1 MYRGNMAVR
10 GWCRGPMWSSHFF
23 LGITCARLRAR
34 DYLPRRLHA
43 VSILRRMPQAVRL
56 QVHASE
62 STLSWPVAGSSKSRR
77 TGIIYTQTPMNQLRF
92 RTRLV
97 LILSLFAIIPA
108 LLLTLLWSGTVST
121 ALKFVSGRP
130 AWDSVAASGEK
141 AIAAARRASLTASQ
155 RRAIDEHERELRS
168 SVEQARRYSFLAA
181 RTVRVIAIAGVLA
194 LLVLTGA
201 ASRVAG
207 HLSRQLSRPLDELVR
222 WTELIGHGESLP
234 PPPERTVVSS
244 SPRKNGEGGPT
255 IEVTTSR
262 VRGAPEFETLR
273 RSMREMVSELEH
285 GRRQAVEAER
295 LHAFRESA
303 RRVAHEIKN
312 PLTPIRFAL
321 ARLRGQAPQSL
332 QDDVDVITMES
343 ERLDRMARSFAEFGK
358 LPEGPPS
365 EVDMGELVRYTAR
378 SCVPPG
384 IALDLQIDENLPRVY
399 GNNGALAGAL
409 SNVLLNA
416 VDASGQNGRI
426 TVKASVAKFGGR
438 DAVRISVTDEGKGI
452 AAETLG
458 TIWEPYVTNKPGGT
472 GLGLAIA
479 RQAIWAHDGT
489 VNATST
495 LGKGTE
501 IQFTIPANGA
511 GAERTN

>member
-1 MYRGNMAVR
+1 
-10 GWCRGPMWSSHFF
+10 
-23 LGITCARLRAR
+23 
-34 DYLPRRLHA
+34 
-43 VSILRRMPQAVRL
+43 
-56 QVHASE
+56 
-62 STLSWPVAGSSKSRR
+62 
-77 TGIIYTQTPMNQLRF
+77 MNQLRF

-97 LILSLFAIIPA
+97 LILSLFAIVPA

-121 ALKFVSGRP
+121 ALPFVTERS

-141 AIAAARRASLTASQ
+141 AIAAARQVPLTASQ
-155 RRAIDEHERELRS
+155 RRAIDAHERELRL

-222 WTELIGHGESLP
+222 WTELIGHGEPLP
-234 PPPERTVVSS
+234 PPPEPTVI
-244 SPRKNGEGGPT
+244 PTARKNGDGGT
-255 IEVTTSR
+255 TVEVTTSR

-321 ARLRGQAPQSL
+321 ARLRGQAPAEL
-332 QDDVDVITMES
+332 QEDVGVIAVES
-343 ERLDRMARSFAEFGK
+343 ERLDRMARSFAEFGR
-358 LPEGPPS
+358 LPEGPPA
-365 EVDMGELVRYTAR
+365 EIDMGELVRYTAR
-378 SCVPPG
+378 SSVPPT
-384 IALDLQIDENLPRVY
+384 IALDLQIDENLPRVH
-399 GNNGALAGAL
+399 GHNGALAGAL

-416 VDASGQNGRI
+416 VDASGEHGHI
-426 TVKASVAKFGGR
+426 TVSARSVSAGGR
-438 DAVRISVTDEGKGI
+438 SAVRISVADNGNGI
-452 AAETLG
+452 APEKLA

-479 RQAIWAHDGT
+479 RQAVWAHDGT

-501 IQFTIPANGA
+501 IQLTIPADGVN
-511 GAERTN
+511 AERKS

>member
-1 MYRGNMAVR
+1 
-10 GWCRGPMWSSHFF
+10 
-23 LGITCARLRAR
+23 
-34 DYLPRRLHA
+34 
-43 VSILRRMPQAVRL
+43 
-56 QVHASE
+56 
-62 STLSWPVAGSSKSRR
+62 
-77 TGIIYTQTPMNQLRF
+77 MNQLRF

-97 LILSLFAIIPA
+97 LILSLFAIVPA

-121 ALKFVSGRP
+121 ALPFVTERS

-141 AIAAARRASLTASQ
+141 AIAAARQAPLTVSQ
-155 RRAIDEHERELRS
+155 KRAIDAHERELRL

-222 WTELIGHGESLP
+222 WTDLIGHGEPLP
-234 PPPERTVVSS
+234 PPPARTVVLTN
-244 SPRKNGEGGPT
+244 RKNGGGDDATT

-262 VRGAPEFETLR
+262 VKGAPEFETLR
-273 RSMREMVSELEH
+273 RSMREMVSELEQ

-321 ARLRGQAPQSL
+321 ARLRGQAPADL
-332 QDDVDVITMES
+332 QEDVDVIEMES
-343 ERLDRMARSFAEFGK
+343 NRLDRMAKSFAEFGR
-358 LPEGPPS
+358 LPEGPPA
-365 EVDMGELVRYTAR
+365 EIDMGELVRYTAR
-378 SCVPPG
+378 SSVPST

-399 GNNGALAGAL
+399 GHNGALAGAL

-416 VDASGQNGRI
+416 VDASRENGRI
-426 TVKASVAKFGGR
+426 SVSARPTYLAGR
-438 DAVRISVTDEGKGI
+438 SAVRISVADNGNGI
-452 AAETLG
+452 APEKLE
-458 TIWEPYVTNKPGGT
+458 TIWEPYVTHKPGGT

-479 RQAIWAHDGT
+479 RQAVWAHDGT

-501 IQFTIPANGA
+501 IQLTIPANGLN
-511 GAERTN
+511 AERES

>member
-1 MYRGNMAVR
+1 
-10 GWCRGPMWSSHFF
+10 
-23 LGITCARLRAR
+23 
-34 DYLPRRLHA
+34 
-43 VSILRRMPQAVRL
+43 
-56 QVHASE
+56 
-62 STLSWPVAGSSKSRR
+62 
-77 TGIIYTQTPMNQLRF
+77 MNQLRF

-97 LILSLFAIIPA
+97 LILSLFAIVPA
-108 LLLTLLWSGTVST
+108 LLLTLLWSGTVSS
-121 ALKFVSGRP
+121 ALPFVTERS

-141 AIAAARRASLTASQ
+141 AIAAARQVPLTASQ
-155 RRAIDEHERELRS
+155 RRAIDAHERELRL

-222 WTELIGHGESLP
+222 WTELIGHGEPLP
-234 PPPERTVVSS
+234 PPPEPTVI
-244 SPRKNGEGGPT
+244 PAERKNGDGGTT

-321 ARLRGQAPQSL
+321 ARLRGQAPAEL
-332 QDDVDVITMES
+332 QEDVGVIAVES
-343 ERLDRMARSFAEFGK
+343 ERLDRMARSFAEFGR
-358 LPEGPPS
+358 LPEGPPA
-365 EVDMGELVRYTAR
+365 EIDMGELVRYTAR
-378 SCVPPG
+378 SSVPPT
-384 IALDLQIDENLPRVY
+384 IALDLQIDENLPRVH
-399 GNNGALAGAL
+399 GHNGALAGAL

-416 VDASGQNGRI
+416 VDASGEHGHI
-426 TVKASVAKFGGR
+426 TVSARSVSAGGR
-438 DAVRISVTDEGKGI
+438 SAVRISVADNGNGI
-452 AAETLG
+452 APEKLA

-479 RQAIWAHDGT
+479 RQAVWAHDGT

-501 IQFTIPANGA
+501 IQLTIPADGVK
-511 GAERTN
+511 AERKP

>member
-1 MYRGNMAVR
+1 
-10 GWCRGPMWSSHFF
+10 
-23 LGITCARLRAR
+23 
-34 DYLPRRLHA
+34 
-43 VSILRRMPQAVRL
+43 
-56 QVHASE
+56 
-62 STLSWPVAGSSKSRR
+62 
-77 TGIIYTQTPMNQLRF
+77 MNQLRF
-92 RTRLV
+92 RSRLV

-121 ALKFVSGRP
+121 ALPFVTGRS

-141 AIAAARRASLTASQ
+141 AIAAARQAPLTASQ
-155 RRAIDEHERELRS
+155 RRAIDSHERELQL
-168 SVEQARRYSFLAA
+168 SVEQARRYSFLAT

-222 WTELIGHGESLP
+222 WTELIGHGEPLP
-234 PPPERTVVSS
+234 PPPEPTVTP
-244 SPRKNGEGGPT
+244 SPRKNGDGGT
-255 IEVTTSR
+255 TMEVTTSR

-321 ARLRGQAPQSL
+321 ARLRHAPQEL
-332 QDDVDVITMES
+332 QEDVGVIAVES
-343 ERLDRMARSFAEFGK
+343 DRLDRMARSFAEFGR
-358 LPEGPPS
+358 LPEGPPA
-365 EVDMGELVRYTAR
+365 EIDMGELIRYTAR
-378 SCVPPG
+378 SCVPPA
-384 IALDLQIDENLPRVY
+384 IALDLQIDDNLPRVH
-399 GNNGALAGAL
+399 GHNGALAGAL
-409 SNVLLNA
+409 TNVLLNA
-416 VDASGQNGRI
+416 VDALGETGRI
-426 TVKASVAKFGGR
+426 TVRARSVLANGR
-438 DAVRISVTDEGKGI
+438 SAVRISVADDGKGI
-452 AAETLG
+452 APEKLE

-479 RQAIWAHDGT
+479 RQAVWAHDGT

-501 IQFTIPANGA
+501 IQLTIPADGID
-511 GAERTN
+511 AERKS

>member
-1 MYRGNMAVR
+1 
-10 GWCRGPMWSSHFF
+10 
-23 LGITCARLRAR
+23 
-34 DYLPRRLHA
+34 
-43 VSILRRMPQAVRL
+43 
-56 QVHASE
+56 
-62 STLSWPVAGSSKSRR
+62 
-77 TGIIYTQTPMNQLRF
+77 MNQLRF

-97 LILSLFAIIPA
+97 LILSLFAIVPA
-108 LLLTLLWSGTVST
+108 LVLTLLWGGTVRT
-121 ALKFVSGRP
+121 ALPFVTGRP
-130 AWDSVAASGEK
+130 AWDSLAASGEK
-141 AIAAARRASLTASQ
+141 AIAAARQSALTPSQ
-155 RRAIDEHERELRS
+155 RRAIDAHERELRT

-181 RTVRVIAIAGVLA
+181 RTVRVIAIAGILA

-234 PPPERTVVSS
+234 PPPERTIVSS
-244 SPRKNGEGGPT
+244 GPRKNGDGGTT

-321 ARLRGQAPQSL
+321 ARLRGHASAAL
-332 QDDVDVITMES
+332 QEDVDVIEMES
-343 ERLDRMARSFAEFGK
+343 ARLDRMARSFAEFGR

-378 SCVPPG
+378 SSVPPG

-399 GNNGALAGAL
+399 GHNGALAGAL

-416 VDASGQNGRI
+416 VDASGQNGHI
-426 TVKASVAKFGGR
+426 TVKASVARIGGR
-438 DAVRISVTDEGKGI
+438 DAVRISVADDGKGI
-452 AAETLG
+452 AAENLA

-479 RQAIWAHDGT
+479 RQAVWAHDGT

-511 GAERTN
+511 GAERID

>member
-1 MYRGNMAVR
+1 
-10 GWCRGPMWSSHFF
+10 
-23 LGITCARLRAR
+23 
-34 DYLPRRLHA
+34 
-43 VSILRRMPQAVRL
+43 
-56 QVHASE
+56 
-62 STLSWPVAGSSKSRR
+62 
-77 TGIIYTQTPMNQLRF
+77 MNQLRF

-97 LILSLFAIIPA
+97 LILSLFAIVPA

-121 ALKFVSGRP
+121 ALPLVTGRS

-141 AIAAARRASLTASQ
+141 AIAAARQAPLTASQ
-155 RRAIDEHERELRS
+155 RRAIDAHERELQL

-181 RTVRVIAIAGVLA
+181 RTVRVIAVGGILA
-194 LLVLTGA
+194 LLVLTGV

-222 WTELIGHGESLP
+222 WTELIGHGEPLP
-234 PPPERTVVSS
+234 PKPERTVVTT
-244 SPRKNGEGGPT
+244 RKNGAGGDDATT
-255 IEVTTSR
+255 INVTTSR

-321 ARLRGQAPQSL
+321 ARLRGHAAPEL
-332 QDDVDVITMES
+332 QEDVTVIAMES
-343 ERLDRMARSFAEFGK
+343 DRLDRMARSFAEFGR
-358 LPEGPPS
+358 LPEGPAA
-365 EVDMGELVRYTAR
+365 EIDMGELVRYTAR
-378 SCVPPG
+378 SCVPST
-384 IALDLQIDENLPRVY
+384 IALDLQIDENLPRVH
-399 GNNGALAGAL
+399 GHNGALAGAL

-416 VDASGQNGRI
+416 VDASGDSGRI
-426 TVKASVAKFGGR
+426 TVRASTATLDGHR
-438 DAVRISVTDEGKGI
+438 AVRISVADNGKGI
-452 AAETLG
+452 ATEKLE

-479 RQAIWAHDGT
+479 RQAVWAHDGT

-501 IQFTIPANGA
+501 IQLTIPANGVDA
-511 GAERTN
+511 AKES

>member
-1 MYRGNMAVR
+1 
-10 GWCRGPMWSSHFF
+10 
-23 LGITCARLRAR
+23 
-34 DYLPRRLHA
+34 
-43 VSILRRMPQAVRL
+43 
-56 QVHASE
+56 
-62 STLSWPVAGSSKSRR
+62 
-77 TGIIYTQTPMNQLRF
+77 MNQLRF
-92 RTRLV
+92 RSRLV
-97 LILSLFAIIPA
+97 LILSLFAIVPA

-121 ALKFVSGRP
+121 ALPFVTGRS

-141 AIAAARRASLTASQ
+141 AIAAARQAPLTASQ
-155 RRAIDEHERELRS
+155 RRAIDAHERELRL
-168 SVEQARRYSFLAA
+168 SVEQARRYSFLAT

-222 WTELIGHGESLP
+222 WTELIGHGEPLP
-234 PPPERTVVSS
+234 PPPEPTVT
-244 SPRKNGEGGPT
+244 PTARKNGDGGTT

-285 GRRQAVEAER
+285 GRQRAVEAER

-321 ARLRGQAPQSL
+321 ARLRGQAPQEL
-332 QDDVDVITMES
+332 QEDVGVIAVES
-343 ERLDRMARSFAEFGK
+343 DRLDRMARSFAEFGR
-358 LPEGPPS
+358 LPEGPPA
-365 EVDMGELVRYTAR
+365 EIDMGELIRYTAR
-378 SCVPPG
+378 SCVPPA
-384 IALDLQIDENLPRVY
+384 IALDLQIDDNLPRVH
-399 GNNGALAGAL
+399 GHNGALAGAL

-416 VDASGQNGRI
+416 VDASGENGRI
-426 TVKASVAKFGGR
+426 TVSARSVSASGR
-438 DAVRISVTDEGKGI
+438 SAVRISVADNGKGI
-452 AAETLG
+452 APEKLE

-479 RQAIWAHDGT
+479 RQAVWAHDGT

-501 IQFTIPANGA
+501 IQLTIPADGVD
-511 GAERTN
+511 AERKS

>member
-1 MYRGNMAVR
+1 
-10 GWCRGPMWSSHFF
+10 
-23 LGITCARLRAR
+23 
-34 DYLPRRLHA
+34 
-43 VSILRRMPQAVRL
+43 
-56 QVHASE
+56 
-62 STLSWPVAGSSKSRR
+62 
-77 TGIIYTQTPMNQLRF
+77 MNQLRF

-97 LILSLFAIIPA
+97 LILSLFAIVPA

-121 ALKFVSGRP
+121 ALPFVTGRS

-141 AIAAARRASLTASQ
+141 AIAAARQVPLTASQ
-155 RRAIDEHERELRS
+155 RRAIDAHERELRL

-181 RTVRVIAIAGVLA
+181 RTVRVVAIAGVLA

-222 WTELIGHGESLP
+222 WTELIGHGEPLP
-234 PPPERTVVSS
+234 PPPEPTVI
-244 SPRKNGEGGPT
+244 PTARKNGDGGTT

-321 ARLRGQAPQSL
+321 ARLRGQAPVEL
-332 QDDVDVITMES
+332 QEDVGVIEVES
-343 ERLDRMARSFAEFGK
+343 ERLDRMARSFAEFGR
-358 LPEGPPS
+358 LPEGPPA
-365 EVDMGELVRYTAR
+365 EIDIGELVRYTAR
-378 SCVPPG
+378 SSVPPT
-384 IALDLQIDENLPRVY
+384 IALDLQIDENLPRVH
-399 GNNGALAGAL
+399 GHNGALAGAL

-416 VDASGQNGRI
+416 VDASGEHGRI
-426 TVKASVAKFGGR
+426 TVSARSVSAGGR
-438 DAVRISVTDEGKGI
+438 SAVRISVADNGKGI
-452 AAETLG
+452 APEKLE

-479 RQAIWAHDGT
+479 RQAVWAHDGT

-495 LGKGTE
+495 LGRGTE
-501 IQFTIPANGA
+501 IQLTIPADGVN
-511 GAERTN
+511 AERKS

>member
-1 MYRGNMAVR
+1 
-10 GWCRGPMWSSHFF
+10 
-23 LGITCARLRAR
+23 
-34 DYLPRRLHA
+34 
-43 VSILRRMPQAVRL
+43 
-56 QVHASE
+56 
-62 STLSWPVAGSSKSRR
+62 
-77 TGIIYTQTPMNQLRF
+77 MNQLRF

-97 LILSLFAIIPA
+97 LILSLFAIVPA
-108 LLLTLLWSGTVST
+108 FLLTLLWSGTVST
-121 ALKFVSGRP
+121 ALPFVTGRP

-141 AIAAARRASLTASQ
+141 AIAAARQAPLTPSQ
-155 RRAIDEHERELRS
+155 RRAIDAHERELRT
-168 SVEQARRYSFLAA
+168 SVEQARRYSFLAG
-181 RTVRVIAIAGVLA
+181 RTVRIIAIGGLLA
-194 LLVLTGA
+194 LLILTGA

-222 WTELIGHGESLP
+222 WTELIGHGEPLP
-234 PPPERTVVSS
+234 PPPERTTVSGS
-244 SPRKNGEGGPT
+244 RNGDDGTT

-321 ARLRGQAPQSL
+321 ARLRGQAPQAL
-332 QDDVDVITMES
+332 QEDVDVIAMES
-343 ERLDRMARSFAEFGK
+343 ERLDRMAKSFAEFGR

-378 SCVPPG
+378 SSVPPG
-384 IALDLQIDENLPRVY
+384 IALNLQIDENLPRVY
-399 GNNGALAGAL
+399 GHNGALAGAL

-416 VDASGQNGRI
+416 VDASGNNGHI
-426 TVKASVAKFGGR
+426 TVKASGVKLGGR
-438 DAVRISVTDEGKGI
+438 DAVRISVADDGRGI
-452 AAETLG
+452 ASENLQ

-479 RQAIWAHDGT
+479 RQAVWAHDGT

-495 LGKGTE
+495 LGEGTE

-511 GAERTN
+511 HAERID

>member
-1 MYRGNMAVR
+1 
-10 GWCRGPMWSSHFF
+10 
-23 LGITCARLRAR
+23 
-34 DYLPRRLHA
+34 
-43 VSILRRMPQAVRL
+43 
-56 QVHASE
+56 
-62 STLSWPVAGSSKSRR
+62 
-77 TGIIYTQTPMNQLRF
+77 MNQLRF

-97 LILSLFAIIPA
+97 LILSLFAIVPA
-108 LLLTLLWSGTVST
+108 LVLTLLWSGTVSSV
-121 ALKFVSGRP
+121 LPFVTGRA
-130 AWDSVAASGEK
+130 AWDSVAASGER
-141 AIAAARRASLTASQ
+141 AIAAARQAPLTASQ
-155 RRAIDEHERELRS
+155 RRAIDAHERELRS
-168 SVEQARRYSFLAA
+168 SVEQARRYSFLAE
-181 RTVRVIAIAGVLA
+181 RSVRVIAVAGLLA
-194 LLVLTGA
+194 LLILTGA

-222 WTELIGHGESLP
+222 WTDLIGHGESLP
-234 PPPERTVVSS
+234 PPPERTVVS
-244 SPRKNGEGGPT
+244 RVARNGEDGPM

-285 GRRQAVEAER
+285 GRQQAVEAER
-295 LHAFRESA
+295 LQAFRETA

-321 ARLRGQAPQSL
+321 ARLRGHAPQEL
-332 QDDVDVITMES
+332 QEDVDVISVES
-343 ERLDRMARSFAEFGK
+343 ERLDRMAKSFAEFGR

-384 IALDLQIDENLPRVY
+384 IALDLQIDENLPRIY

-416 VDASGQNGRI
+416 VDASSGKGRI
-426 TVKASVAKFGGR
+426 TVSVLPAKMGER
-438 DAVRISVTDEGKGI
+438 DAVRVSVADNGKGI
-452 AAETLG
+452 APESLER
-458 TIWEPYVTNKPGGT
+458 IWEPYVTYKPGGT

-495 LGKGTE
+495 LGNGTE

-511 GAERTN
+511 GAVRTS

>member
-1 MYRGNMAVR
+1 
-10 GWCRGPMWSSHFF
+10 
-23 LGITCARLRAR
+23 
-34 DYLPRRLHA
+34 
-43 VSILRRMPQAVRL
+43 
-56 QVHASE
+56 
-62 STLSWPVAGSSKSRR
+62 
-77 TGIIYTQTPMNQLRF
+77 MNQLRF

-97 LILSLFAIIPA
+97 LILSLFAIVPA
-108 LLLTLLWSGTVST
+108 LVLTLLWSGTVST
-121 ALKFVSGRP
+121 VLPFVTGRS
-130 AWDSVAASGEK
+130 AWDSVATSGEK
-141 AIAAARRASLTASQ
+141 AIAAARQAPLTPAQ
-155 RRAIDEHERELRS
+155 KRAIDAHERELRI
-168 SVEQARRYSFLAA
+168 SVEQARRYSFLAE
-181 RTVRVIAIAGVLA
+181 RTVRVIAVAGVLA
-194 LLVLTGA
+194 LLILTGA

-222 WTELIGHGESLP
+222 WTDLIGHGQPLP
-234 PPPERTVVSS
+234 PPPERTVVS
-244 SPRKNGEGGPT
+244 REQLNGDDGPT
-255 IEVTTSR
+255 MVVTQSR

-321 ARLRGQAPQSL
+321 ARLRGQAPPAL
-332 QDDVDVITMES
+332 QEDVSVIAMES
-343 ERLDRMARSFAEFGK
+343 DRLDRMAKSFAEFGR
-358 LPEGPPS
+358 LPEGPAA
-365 EVDMGELVRYTAR
+365 EIDIGELVGYTAR
-378 SCVPPG
+378 SCIPPG
-384 IALDLQIDENLPRVY
+384 IALDLQIEENLPHVH
-399 GNNGALAGAL
+399 GHNGALAGAL

-416 VDASGQNGRI
+416 VDASGDQGRI
-426 TVKASVAKFGGR
+426 TVKARAAKLDGR
-438 DAVRISVTDEGKGI
+438 DAVRISVADNGKGI
-452 AAETLG
+452 APQNLE

-495 LGKGTE
+495 LGEGTE

-511 GAERTN
+511 PAVRTE

>member
-1 MYRGNMAVR
+1 
-10 GWCRGPMWSSHFF
+10 
-23 LGITCARLRAR
+23 
-34 DYLPRRLHA
+34 
-43 VSILRRMPQAVRL
+43 
-56 QVHASE
+56 
-62 STLSWPVAGSSKSRR
+62 
-77 TGIIYTQTPMNQLRF
+77 MNQLRF

-97 LILSLFAIIPA
+97 LILSLFAIVPA
-108 LLLTLLWSGTVST
+108 FLLTLLWSGTVST
-121 ALKFVSGRP
+121 ALPFVTGRP

-141 AIAAARRASLTASQ
+141 AIAAARQAPLTLSQ
-155 RRAIDEHERELRS
+155 RRAIDAHERELRT
-168 SVEQARRYSFLAA
+168 SVEQARRYSFLAG
-181 RTVRVIAIAGVLA
+181 RTVRIIAIAGLLA
-194 LLVLTGA
+194 LLILTGA

-222 WTELIGHGESLP
+222 WTELIGHGEPLP
-234 PPPERTVVSS
+234 PAPERTIVAGS
-244 SPRKNGEGGPT
+244 RNGDDGTT

-321 ARLRGQAPQSL
+321 ARLRGQAPQAL
-332 QDDVDVITMES
+332 QEDVDVIAMES
-343 ERLDRMARSFAEFGK
+343 ERLDRMARSFAEFGR

-378 SCVPPG
+378 SSVPPG
-384 IALDLQIDENLPRVY
+384 IALNLQIDENLPRVY
-399 GNNGALAGAL
+399 GHNGALAGAL

-416 VDASGQNGRI
+416 VDASGNNGHI
-426 TVKASVAKFGGR
+426 TVKASGVKLGGR
-438 DAVRISVTDEGKGI
+438 DAVRISVADDGKGI
-452 AAETLG
+452 ASENLQ

-479 RQAIWAHDGT
+479 RQAVWAHDGT

-511 GAERTN
+511 HAARID

>member
-1 MYRGNMAVR
+1 
-10 GWCRGPMWSSHFF
+10 
-23 LGITCARLRAR
+23 
-34 DYLPRRLHA
+34 
-43 VSILRRMPQAVRL
+43 
-56 QVHASE
+56 
-62 STLSWPVAGSSKSRR
+62 
-77 TGIIYTQTPMNQLRF
+77 MNQLRF

-97 LILSLFAIIPA
+97 LILSLFAIVPA

-121 ALKFVSGRP
+121 ALPFVTGRS

-141 AIAAARRASLTASQ
+141 AIAAARQAPLTPSQ
-155 RRAIDEHERELRS
+155 RRAIDAHERELRL
-168 SVEQARRYSFLAA
+168 SVEQARRYSFLAV

-222 WTELIGHGESLP
+222 WTELIGHGEPLP
-234 PPPERTVVSS
+234 PPPERPVVSTA
-244 SPRKNGEGGPT
+244 RKNGDDGTT

-321 ARLRGQAPQSL
+321 ARLRGHAPQEL
-332 QDDVDVITMES
+332 QEDVGVIAVES
-343 ERLDRMARSFAEFGK
+343 DRLDRMARSFAEFGR
-358 LPEGPPS
+358 LPEGPPA
-365 EVDMGELVRYTAR
+365 EIDMGELIRYTAR
-378 SCVPPG
+378 SCVPPA
-384 IALDLQIDENLPRVY
+384 IALDLQIDDNLPRVH
-399 GNNGALAGAL
+399 GHNGALAGAL

-416 VDASGQNGRI
+416 VDASGENGRI
-426 TVKASVAKFGGR
+426 TVSARSVSANGR
-438 DAVRISVTDEGKGI
+438 SAVRISVADEGKGI
-452 AAETLG
+452 APEKLE

-479 RQAIWAHDGT
+479 RQAVWAHDGT

-501 IQFTIPANGA
+501 IQLTIPANGVD
-511 GAERTN
+511 AERKL

>member
-1 MYRGNMAVR
+1 
-10 GWCRGPMWSSHFF
+10 
-23 LGITCARLRAR
+23 
-34 DYLPRRLHA
+34 
-43 VSILRRMPQAVRL
+43 
-56 QVHASE
+56 
-62 STLSWPVAGSSKSRR
+62 
-77 TGIIYTQTPMNQLRF
+77 MNQLRF
-92 RTRLV
+92 RSRLV
-97 LILSLFAIIPA
+97 LILSLFAIVPA

-121 ALKFVSGRP
+121 ALPFVTGRS
-130 AWDSVAASGEK
+130 AWDSVAASGEQ
-141 AIAAARRASLTASQ
+141 AIAAARQAPLTASQ
-155 RRAIDEHERELRS
+155 RRAIDAHERELRL
-168 SVEQARRYSFLAA
+168 SVKQARRYSFLAA

-222 WTELIGHGESLP
+222 WTELIGHGEPLP
-234 PPPERTVVSS
+234 PPPEPTVI
-244 SPRKNGEGGPT
+244 PADRKNGDGGTT

-285 GRRQAVEAER
+285 GRRRAVEAER

-321 ARLRGQAPQSL
+321 ARLRGQAPQEL
-332 QDDVDVITMES
+332 QEDVGVIAVES
-343 ERLDRMARSFAEFGK
+343 DRLDRMARSFAEFGR
-358 LPEGPPS
+358 LPEGPPA
-365 EVDMGELVRYTAR
+365 EIDMGELIRYTAR
-378 SCVPPG
+378 SCVPPT
-384 IALDLQIDENLPRVY
+384 IALDLQIDDNLPRVH
-399 GNNGALAGAL
+399 GHNGALAGAL

-416 VDASGQNGRI
+416 VDASAENGRI
-426 TVKASVAKFGGR
+426 TVSARSVSASGQS
-438 DAVRISVTDEGKGI
+438 AVRISVADNGKGI
-452 AAETLG
+452 APEKLE

-479 RQAIWAHDGT
+479 RQAVWAHDGT

-501 IQFTIPANGA
+501 IQLTIPADGVD
-511 GAERTN
+511 AERKS

>member
-1 MYRGNMAVR
+1 
-10 GWCRGPMWSSHFF
+10 
-23 LGITCARLRAR
+23 
-34 DYLPRRLHA
+34 
-43 VSILRRMPQAVRL
+43 
-56 QVHASE
+56 
-62 STLSWPVAGSSKSRR
+62 
-77 TGIIYTQTPMNQLRF
+77 MNQLRF

-97 LILSLFAIIPA
+97 LILSLFAIVPA

-121 ALKFVSGRP
+121 ALPFVTERS

-141 AIAAARRASLTASQ
+141 AIAAAREAPLTASQ
-155 RRAIDEHERELRS
+155 RRAIDAHERELRL

-194 LLVLTGA
+194 LLVLTGV

-222 WTELIGHGESLP
+222 WTELIGHGEQLP
-234 PPPERTVVSS
+234 PPPEPTLVPSA
-244 SPRKNGEGGPT
+244 PHNGDDGTT

-273 RSMREMVSELEH
+273 RSMREMVSELAH
-285 GRRQAVEAER
+285 GRRQAIEAER

-321 ARLRGQAPQSL
+321 ARLRGHAPAPL
-332 QDDVDVITMES
+332 QEDVDVIATES
-343 ERLDRMARSFAEFGK
+343 DRLDRMARSFAEFGR
-358 LPEGPPS
+358 LPDGPAA

-378 SCVPPG
+378 SCVPPNVG
-384 IALDLQIDENLPRVY
+384 LDLQIDDDLPRVH
-399 GNNGALAGAL
+399 GHNGALAGAL

-416 VDASGQNGRI
+416 VDASTDGGRI
-426 TVKASVAKFGGR
+426 TVKANQVRMAGR
-438 DAVRISVTDEGKGI
+438 DAVRISVADTGRGI
-452 AAETLG
+452 AAENLER
-458 TIWEPYVTNKPGGT
+458 IWEPYVTNKPGGT

-479 RQAIWAHDGT
+479 RQAVWAHDGT

-501 IQFTIPANGA
+501 IQLTIPADGGSA
-511 GAERTN
+511 VMES

>member
-1 MYRGNMAVR
+1 
-10 GWCRGPMWSSHFF
+10 
-23 LGITCARLRAR
+23 
-34 DYLPRRLHA
+34 
-43 VSILRRMPQAVRL
+43 
-56 QVHASE
+56 
-62 STLSWPVAGSSKSRR
+62 
-77 TGIIYTQTPMNQLRF
+77 MNQLRF

-97 LILSLFAIIPA
+97 LILSLFAIVPA
-108 LLLTLLWSGTVST
+108 LVLTLLWSGTVST
-121 ALKFVSGRP
+121 VLPFVTGRS
-130 AWDSVAASGEK
+130 AWDSVAASGER
-141 AIAAARRASLTASQ
+141 AIAAARQAPLSGAQ
-155 RRAIDEHERELRS
+155 RRAVDAHERELRT
-168 SVEQARRYSFLAA
+168 SVEQARRYTFLAE
-181 RTVRVIAIAGVLA
+181 RTVRVIAVAGVLA
-194 LLVLTGA
+194 LLILTGA

-222 WTELIGHGESLP
+222 WTELIGHGEPLP
-234 PPPERTVVSS
+234 PPPE
-244 SPRKNGEGGPT
+244 PRVIPRSGMNGDNGT
-255 IEVTTSR
+255 TMEVTTSR

-321 ARLRGQAPQSL
+321 ARLRGQAPEIL
-332 QDDVDVITMES
+332 QEDVDVIEMES
-343 ERLDRMARSFAEFGK
+343 ERLDRMAKSFAEFGR

-378 SCVPPG
+378 SCVHPG

-399 GNNGALAGAL
+399 GHNGALAGAL

-416 VDASGQNGRI
+416 VDASGENGRI
-426 TVKASVAKFGGR
+426 TVTAKAARVGGR
-438 DAVRISVTDEGKGI
+438 EAVRISVADNGKGI
-452 AAETLG
+452 AADNLER
-458 TIWEPYVTNKPGGT
+458 IWEPYVTNKPGGT

-495 LGKGTE
+495 LGSGTE

-511 GAERTN
+511 GAVRT

>member
-1 MYRGNMAVR
+1 
-10 GWCRGPMWSSHFF
+10 
-23 LGITCARLRAR
+23 
-34 DYLPRRLHA
+34 
-43 VSILRRMPQAVRL
+43 
-56 QVHASE
+56 
-62 STLSWPVAGSSKSRR
+62 
-77 TGIIYTQTPMNQLRF
+77 MNQLRF

-97 LILSLFAIIPA
+97 LILSLFAIVPA

-121 ALKFVSGRP
+121 ALPFVTGRS

-141 AIAAARRASLTASQ
+141 AIAAARQAPLTSAQ
-155 RRAIDEHERELRS
+155 RRAIDAHERELRVS
-168 SVEQARRYSFLAA
+168 LEQARRYSFLAG
-181 RTVRVIAIAGVLA
+181 RTVRIIAIAGVLV
-194 LLVLTGA
+194 LLILTGA

-222 WTELIGHGESLP
+222 WTELIGHGEPLP
-234 PPPERTVVSS
+234 PPPEPTIVSRA
-244 SPRKNGEGGPT
+244 RKNGDDASST
-255 IEVTTSR
+255 MIEVTTSR

-295 LHAFRESA
+295 LHAFRETA

-321 ARLRGQAPQSL
+321 ARLRGHAPDAL
-332 QDDVDVITMES
+332 QEDVDVIAMES
-343 ERLDRMARSFAEFGK
+343 ERLDRMAKSFAEFGR

-378 SCVPPG
+378 SSVPPA

-399 GNNGALAGAL
+399 GHNGALAGAL

-416 VDASGQNGRI
+416 VDASVENGRI
-426 TVKASVAKFGGR
+426 TVIARAAKMGER
-438 DAVRISVTDEGKGI
+438 DAVRIAVADNGKGI
-452 AAETLG
+452 APESLEK
-458 TIWEPYVTNKPGGT
+458 IWEPYVTNKPGGT

-511 GAERTN
+511 GAVRTD

>member
-1 MYRGNMAVR
+1 
-10 GWCRGPMWSSHFF
+10 
-23 LGITCARLRAR
+23 
-34 DYLPRRLHA
+34 
-43 VSILRRMPQAVRL
+43 
-56 QVHASE
+56 
-62 STLSWPVAGSSKSRR
+62 
-77 TGIIYTQTPMNQLRF
+77 MNQLRF

-97 LILSLFAIIPA
+97 LILSLFAIVPA
-108 LLLTLLWSGTVST
+108 FLLTLLWSGTVST
-121 ALKFVSGRP
+121 ALPFVTGRP

-141 AIAAARRASLTASQ
+141 AIAAARQAPLTLSQ
-155 RRAIDEHERELRS
+155 RRAIDAHERELRT
-168 SVEQARRYSFLAA
+168 SVEQARRYSFLAG
-181 RTVRVIAIAGVLA
+181 RTVRIIAIAGLLA
-194 LLVLTGA
+194 LLILTGA

-222 WTELIGHGESLP
+222 WTELIGHGEPLP
-234 PPPERTVVSS
+234 PPPERTIVSA
-244 SPRKNGEGGPT
+244 RRNGDDGTT

-285 GRRQAVEAER
+285 RRRQAVEAER

-321 ARLRGQAPQSL
+321 ARLRGQAPQAL
-332 QDDVDVITMES
+332 QEDVDVIAMES
-343 ERLDRMARSFAEFGK
+343 ERLDRMARSFAEFGR

-378 SCVPPG
+378 SSVPPG
-384 IALDLQIDENLPRVY
+384 IALNLQIDENLPRVY
-399 GNNGALAGAL
+399 GHNGALAGAL

-416 VDASGQNGRI
+416 VDASGNNGHI
-426 TVKASVAKFGGR
+426 TVKASVVKLGGR
-438 DAVRISVTDEGKGI
+438 DAVRISVADDGKGI
-452 AAETLG
+452 ASENLQ

-479 RQAIWAHDGT
+479 RQAVWAHDGT

-511 GAERTN
+511 HAERID

>member
-1 MYRGNMAVR
+1 
-10 GWCRGPMWSSHFF
+10 
-23 LGITCARLRAR
+23 
-34 DYLPRRLHA
+34 
-43 VSILRRMPQAVRL
+43 
-56 QVHASE
+56 
-62 STLSWPVAGSSKSRR
+62 
-77 TGIIYTQTPMNQLRF
+77 MNQLRF

-97 LILSLFAIIPA
+97 LILSLFAIVPA

-121 ALKFVSGRP
+121 ALPFVTERS
-130 AWDSVAASGEK
+130 AWDSVAASGER
-141 AIAAARRASLTASQ
+141 AIAAARQAPLTASE
-155 RRAIDEHERELRS
+155 RRAIDAHERELRL

-181 RTVRVIAIAGVLA
+181 RTVRVVAIAGVLA

-234 PPPERTVVSS
+234 PPPEPTVV
-244 SPRKNGEGGPT
+244 RDDRTNGVHGDDATT

-295 LHAFRESA
+295 LQTFRESA

-321 ARLRGQAPQSL
+321 ARLRGQAPSEL
-332 QDDVDVITMES
+332 QEDVDVIAMES
-343 ERLDRMARSFAEFGK
+343 DRLDRMAKSFAEFGR
-358 LPEGPPS
+358 LPEGPPA
-365 EVDMGELVRYTAR
+365 EIDMGELVRYTAR
-378 SCVPPG
+378 SSVPPT
-384 IALDLQIDENLPRVY
+384 IALDLQIDENLPSVY
-399 GNNGALAGAL
+399 GHNGALAGAL

-416 VDASGQNGRI
+416 VDASGDKGRI
-426 TVKASVAKFGGR
+426 TVSARNASLAGKS
-438 DAVRISVTDEGKGI
+438 AVRISVADNGKGI
-452 AAETLG
+452 AAKELE

-479 RQAIWAHDGT
+479 RQAVWAHDGT
-489 VNATST
+489 VTATSA

-501 IQFTIPANGA
+501 IQLTIPANGVS
-511 GAERTN
+511 AERKV